1 MIAIQT
7 HKNKSKLQRVLC
19 SDFYNKSPPGGFF
32 FFLLT
37 ERNIIPVRYL
47 AVYHY
52 KRLVMICSGSATI

>member
-32 FFLLT
+32 IYF
-37 ERNIIPVRYL
+37 Y
-47 AVYHY
+47 
-52 KRLVMICSGSATI
+52 